1 MNTYLYKEAILM
13 TSLDYAKKMDQQDP
27 LKHYKHKFSIQENIY
42 YMDGNSLGLCS
53 VNAKD
58 SLMDVLNE
66 WSNEG
71 IKIWGSRGGKY
82 YNYPQLLGEK
92 MSKLI
97 KANPEEV
104 VAMGSIT
111 SNLHQLLATFYR
123 PTKTRYKIVVDEL
136 NFPSDI
142 YAVKSILELQG
153 QSIESALKVI
163 KSRDGKFLDEKDIIE
178 AMDEDVAVALLP
190 SVLYRSAQILD
201 MESITA
207 AAHKK
212 GAIIGWDLAHG
223 IGAIPYD
230 FSKSEPDFAVWCT
243 YKYLNGGPGS
253 TAGLYVNRRHFGK
266 SVGLKG
272 WFGCSPEKQFA
283 MSHDF
288 YAAEDARAFLQGT
301 PNMLS
306 MAPLEGALDMF
317 IEAGMENLREKSLL
331 LTDYLVELI
340 EEKLTPLG
348 FSVGSPLEH
357 KERGGHIAL
366 EHDDAYPI
374 SIAMRNEG
382 VIPDF
387 RDPNVIRLAPVAF
400 YIGFEDVYRVVEI
413 IEKIVKEGT
422 YKEAKSDELVY

>member
-1 MNTYLYKEAILM
+1 M
-13 TSLDYAKKMDQQDP
+13 TSLEYAKKMDQKDP
-27 LKHYKHKFSIQENIY
+27 LKNFKSRFSVQKDTY

-53 VNAKD
+53 VDAKD
-58 SLMDVLNE
+58 TLIDVLNE
-66 WSNEG
+66 WRNEG
-71 IKIWGSRGGKY
+71 IKIWGSRDGKF

-92 MSKLI
+92 MSRLI
-97 KANPEEV
+97 NAKAEEV

-111 SNLHQLLATFYR
+111 SNLHQLLATFYH
-123 PTKTRYKIVVDEL
+123 PSKTRFKILVDEL

-142 YAVKSILELQG
+142 YAVKSILELHG
-153 QSIESALKVI
+153 QTIDTSLKVV
-163 KSRDGKFLDEKDIIE
+163 KSRDGKFLDEEDIID
-178 AMDEDVAVALLP
+178 AMNEDVAIALLP

-207 AAHKK
+207 GAHKK
-212 GAIIGWDLAHG
+212 GVIIGWDLAHG

-272 WFGCSPEKQFA
+272 WFGCAPEKQFQ

-288 YAAEDARAFLQGT
+288 YGADDARAFLQGT

-317 IEAGMENLREKSLL
+317 LEAGMENLRKKSLL

-340 EEKLTPLG
+340 EEKLAPLG
-348 FSVGSPLEH
+348 FAVGSPIEH
-357 KERGGHIAL
+357 KKRGGHVAL
-366 EHDDAYPI
+366 EHDDAYQI
-374 SIAMRNEG
+374 SIAMRKEG

-387 RDPNVIRLAPVAF
+387 RDPNVIRLAPVPF

-413 IEKIVKEGT
+413 IEKIAKEGK